1 MFSTNQ
7 LMKLENIAT
16 FVDFSFNKE
25 VFVHRMS
32 VQFSITLC
40 KIIMKKRMFIC
51 FKKKDLLRLKFCVI
65 GKEFPWSSNYL

>member
-16 FVDFSFNKE
+16 KFVDFSFYQE
-25 VFVHRMS
+25 DFVHRMY

-40 KIIMKKRMFIC
+40 KIIMKKRMLIY
-51 FKKKDLLRLKFCVI
+51 FKKI
-65 GKEFPWSSNYL
+65 YIY